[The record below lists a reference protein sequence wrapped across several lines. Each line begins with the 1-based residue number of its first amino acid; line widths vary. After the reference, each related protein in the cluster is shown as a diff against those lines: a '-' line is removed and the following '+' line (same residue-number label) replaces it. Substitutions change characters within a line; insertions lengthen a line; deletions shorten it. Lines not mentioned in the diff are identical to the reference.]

1 MTKKEFLSALS
12 RGLSGL
18 PRRERE
24 ERVSFYREMIDDR
37 IEEGMP
43 EPDAVASVGTVEG
56 TVSQILAERPA
67 VVSETPKKSGGGRVW
82 VIVLLVLGFPV
93 WFPLLLSGFAI
104 LFSVFVTAASVTFSL
119 FVALW
124 AVDVAF
130 AAGAVGGVGSFF
142 VLLFTGQFASAF
154 FTLGAGLISGG
165 LAILLFFGAV
175 AATKGLW
182 RGIAGI
188 CRWIVGLFKRKEKY
202 HD

>member
-1 MTKKEFLSALS
+1 MTKKEFFDALS

-24 ERVSFYREMIDDR
+24 ERVNFYREMIDDR

-56 TVSQILAERPA
+56 TVSQILGERPA

-93 WFPLLLSGFAI
+93 WFPLLLS
-104 LFSVFVTAASVTFSL
+104 VFVTVASVVFSL

-124 AVDVAF
+124 AADVSF

-154 FTLGAGLISGG
+154 FALGAGLISGG

>member
-1 MTKKEFLSALS
+1 MTKKEFLDALS

-24 ERVSFYREMIDDR
+24 ERVNFYREMIDDR

-93 WFPLLLSGFAI
+93 WFPLLLS
-104 LFSVFVTAASVTFSL
+104 VFVTAASVTFSL

-154 FTLGAGLISGG
+154 FALGAGLISGG
-165 LAILLFFGAV
+165 LAILLFFGAL

>member
-1 MTKKEFLSALS
+1 MTKKEFLDALS

-24 ERVSFYREMIDDR
+24 ERVNFYREMIDDR

-93 WFPLLLSGFAI
+93 WFPLLLS
-104 LFSVFVTAASVTFSL
+104 VFVTAASVIFSL

-124 AVDVAF
+124 AADVSL

-154 FTLGAGLISGG
+154 FALGAGLISGG
-165 LAILLFFGAV
+165 LAILLFFGAL

-188 CRWIVGLFKRKEKY
+188 CRWIAGLFKRKEKY